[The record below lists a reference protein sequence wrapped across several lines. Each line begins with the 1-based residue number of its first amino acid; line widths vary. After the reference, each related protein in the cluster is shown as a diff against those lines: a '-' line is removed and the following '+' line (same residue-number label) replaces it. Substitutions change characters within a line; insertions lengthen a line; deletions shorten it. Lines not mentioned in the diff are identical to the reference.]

1 MSLSSIDGV
10 VIVPVLTA
18 PTVSAALVA
27 GRALARGGITCVEV
41 TLRTAAGLESLAV
54 LARET
59 NLLVGAGTVLSRGQV
74 EAVAAADARFVVS
87 PGFDDDVVNATR
99 SAGMISLP
107 GVATATEI
115 QRAVA
120 AGVETLKFFP
130 ADRLGGLD
138 TIRALAAP
146 FTGVRFVP
154 SGGIN
159 NRNAAE
165 YLTHPAIAA
174 VSGSW
179 VVPADA
185 VAAEDGESIERIA
198 AAAVA
203 TLEASGLP
211 TPRRVG

>member
-1 MSLSSIDGV
+1 MTVSLDGV
-10 VIVPVLTA
+10 GIVPVLTA

-27 GRALARGGITCVEV
+27 GRALARGGVTCVEM
-41 TLRTAAGLESLAV
+41 TLRTAAGLESLGA
-54 LARET
+54 LARAT
-59 NLLVGAGTVLSRGQV
+59 DLLVGAGTVLSRHQV
-74 EAVAAADARFVVS
+74 EAVAAAGARFVVS
-87 PGFDDDVVNATR
+87 PGFDEDVVDATR
-99 SAGMISLP
+99 SASMVPLP
-107 GVATATEI
+107 GVATATEV

-120 AGVETLKFFP
+120 AGVDTLKFFP

-154 SGGIN
+154 SGGVSD
-159 NRNAAE
+159 RNAAE

-179 VVPADA
+179 IVPNDA
-185 VAAEDGESIERIA
+185 VAAEDGDRIERLT

-203 TLEASGLP
+203 ALAASGLP
-211 TPRRVG
+211 APRRVA